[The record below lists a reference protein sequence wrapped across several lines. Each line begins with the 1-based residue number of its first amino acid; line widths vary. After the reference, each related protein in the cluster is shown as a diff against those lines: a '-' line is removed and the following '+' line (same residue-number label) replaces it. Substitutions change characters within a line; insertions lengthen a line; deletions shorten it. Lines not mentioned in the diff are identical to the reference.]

1 MNDMNLEKKGEAQAA
16 AQPQAAQP
24 KAAPAAA
31 APAAARPAAAAPAQ
45 PAKNQIE
52 PECVAPEA
60 LRERMETL
68 KNKEGFDFLEN
79 LTGFTGRPTALAWS
93 ISSSRRPTQAAA

>member
-1 MNDMNLEKKGEAQAA
+1 MNDMNMEKKGEAQAA

-24 KAAPAAA
+24 KAAPAA

-68 KNKEGFDFLEN
+68 KTKRAMISSKISPVL
-79 LTGFTGRPTALAWS
+79 TGRPTASAWS
-93 ISSSRRPTQAAA
+93 ISSPLRPTQAAV